1 MYGNSDSAVPGG
13 LRGWWASPPRSGM
26 QRIISPV
33 EYHHLRGFAGVRI
46 VSGIVLTGLGVT
58 TLAFGGNDA
67 RTYGWAAMFLAV
79 AAANLAF
86 ACWELKIADS
96 A

>member
-1 MYGNSDSAVPGG
+1 V
-13 LRGWWASPPRSGM
+13 
-26 QRIISPV
+26 RIIS
-33 EYHHLRGFAGVRI
+33 GV
-46 VSGIVLTGLGVT
+46 VLTGLGVT

-67 RTYGWAAMFLAV
+67 KTYGWAAMFLAV

-86 ACWELKIADS
+86 ARWELTIADS